1 MTNRG
6 GLAHDVPAKPFEDAS
21 VWTAADFPVA
31 RAWVRRLERRHLAEL
46 DVALGQARKSGA
58 PFWAL
63 RPADFPLD
71 ATAELLQGVSADL
84 DRGRGFAVI
93 GGFPTERYDDEDT
106 LLAYAGL
113 SSYLGR
119 VVDQSYAGAKI
130 VEVRDT
136 GAGYSK
142 DSRGYLS
149 NAALRFHSD
158 GACLTGL
165 LCLGA
170 AAEGGSSVLASAGA
184 AHNAMLAER
193 PELYEALAQ
202 GLRHHRRGEHAPG
215 EPPVS
220 EPIPVFSFHDG
231 LMHCVYDR
239 NQSLWAA
246 DAGVEI
252 APRQIEAMDRLDAV
266 LARPALQL
274 HMDLRVG
281 DIQYVNNFTILHA
294 RTAYRDGPGQTRRLL
309 RLWLDAPDSRWRG
322 PTMRDLYV
330 RAEAAALDAHAPREP
345 NRR

>member
-1 MTNRG
+1 MRTLRGHDRDMT
-6 GLAHDVPAKPFEDAS
+6 KPFDDPS
-21 VWTAADFPVA
+21 VWTAQDFPKA
-31 RAWVRRLERRHLAEL
+31 RSWVRRLEPRHLAEIEA
-46 DVALGQARKSGA
+46 ALAQARRSGA

-63 RPADFPLD
+63 RPAEFPLD
-71 ATAELLQGVSADL
+71 ETAELLRGAADDL
-84 DRGRGFAVI
+84 EHGRGFAVI
-93 GGFPTERYDDEDT
+93 AGFPVERYGYDDN

-130 VEVRDT
+130 VDVRDT

-142 DSRGYLS
+142 DSRGYQS
-149 NAALRFHSD
+149 NAPLRFHSD

-165 LCLGA
+165 MSLGE
-170 AAEGGSSVLASAGA
+170 AAEGGLSVLASAGA
-184 AHNAMLAER
+184 AHNAVLAER
-193 PELYEALAQ
+193 PDLYDVLAR
-202 GLRHHRRGEHAPG
+202 GFRHHRRGEHAAG

-252 APRQIEAMDRLDAV
+252 TPRQVEAMDCLDAV
-266 LARPALQL
+266 LARPELQL
-274 HMDLRVG
+274 HMNLQVG

-294 RTAYRDGPGQTRRLL
+294 RTAYRDGPGKKRHLL
-309 RLWLDAPDSRWRG
+309 RLWLDPLESRWKG

-330 RAEAAALDAHAPREP
+330 KSEAA
-345 NRR
+345 